1 MVMLKSIVVIT
12 LTMPEILD
20 YIQTHIQ
27 FTSAKNLYDSKMHDI
42 SNFLMT
48 PRDLHQMHNKKYY
61 EKQKRN
67 LIT

>member
-42 SNFLMT
+42 NNFLMT